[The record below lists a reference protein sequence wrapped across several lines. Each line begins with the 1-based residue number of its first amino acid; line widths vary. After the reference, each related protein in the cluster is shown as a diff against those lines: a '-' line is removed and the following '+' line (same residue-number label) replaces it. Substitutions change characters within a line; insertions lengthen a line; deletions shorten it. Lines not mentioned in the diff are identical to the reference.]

1 MVAFLRLEFV
11 QNFKLYFLCKLQSKY
26 FLFVFTKKGEFM
38 LNPWEFFISKPWALR
53 LVESQG
59 MPLTLLGFLCVA
71 LFISYYWHNAGFAST
86 GFINTTMGVCV
97 TLAILAFLPI
107 LGTELG
113 AWLVRSGL
121 LKWHNQVVEFLNT
134 NLIVVLANTACIAF
148 ILAFAV
154 TFWTERALLK
164 NHEKL
169 VKRMLKY
176 FAFAYAGLGL
186 TFIAANIAINLL
198 LILTA
203 LLLAVCY
210 IQAYALIVISL
221 AFVYVPYLLFVVP
234 LEAVF
239 TAPEWSPLHASVLLY
254 LVVMA
259 YLVGVKYFKD
269 ISSTRQLGAC

>member
-1 MVAFLRLEFV
+1 
-11 QNFKLYFLCKLQSKY
+11 
-26 FLFVFTKKGEFM
+26 M

-113 AWLVRSGL
+113 AWLLKSGL
-121 LKWHNQVVEFLNT
+121 LKWQNQVVEFVGA
-134 NLIVVLANTACIAF
+134 NLIAVLANTACIAF

-154 TFWTERALLK
+154 TFWTGGALLK

-169 VKRMLKY
+169 AKTMLKY
-176 FAFAYAGLGL
+176 CALAYVGLGL
-186 TFIAANIAINLL
+186 TFIAANIAVNLL
-198 LILTA
+198 MILTA
-203 LLLAVCY
+203 LLFAVCY
-210 IQAYALIVISL
+210 TQAYALIVISF
-221 AFVYVPYLLFVVP
+221 AFVYMPYLLFVVP

-239 TAPEWSPLHASVLLY
+239 TAPEWSPFHASVLLY
-254 LVVMA
+254 LSVVV

-269 ISSTRQLGAC
+269 IFSTRRLGAC